1 MKYIVLEME
10 DGRRLPI
17 LFPECLV
24 HAHVAG
30 AIQRAILAMGNSP
43 EQQFHERQCAARL
56 EAAVHG
62 VEGAKPVSAGF
73 ASIQD
78 VVVHGKSETLGDL
91 VCNPADRGRMILGDS
106 ISHCED
112 EVVEAM
118 FALWRSQKR

>member
-1 MKYIVLEME
+1 MKYIVLETE
-10 DGRRLPI
+10 NGRRLPI

-30 AIQRAILAMGNSP
+30 AIQQAILAMGRRD
-43 EQQFHERQCAARL
+43 QQFHERQCAARL

-62 VEGAKPVSAGF
+62 LEGAKPVSAGF

-91 VCNPADRGRMILGDS
+91 ACNSADRGRMILGDS
-106 ISHCED
+106 ISHSED